1 MVVSP
6 ALHARRAFV
15 KVMIALA
22 AVYGVL
28 LGVTRDSP
36 DAAVVQAHKKL
47 VRKVHPDKG
56 GTKEHAQQLQA
67 ARELWTNAKK
77 NHGRDGRAKREDKP
91 PRSKANFNN
100 LSLETADPEQVR
112 TSFRIRSRAVL
123 LTYHGVRDLAQWQ
136 RFVAH
141 FEKSL
146 AKHNI
151 KYWCATLEATR
162 EGKLHIHLMLQFR
175 TDKGRDT
182 KAFYFEGVK
191 PRADPNDLLGEGWGG
206 RRVQDSYDR
215 GFFYCW
221 TDKLG
226 TVRDRS
232 STMRG

>member
-1 MVVSP
+1 M
-6 ALHARRAFV
+6 
-15 KVMIALA
+15 
-22 AVYGVL
+22 
-28 LGVTRDSP
+28 
-36 DAAVVQAHKKL
+36 
-47 VRKVHPDKG
+47 
-56 GTKEHAQQLQA
+56 
-67 ARELWTNAKK
+67 
-77 NHGRDGRAKREDKP
+77 
-91 PRSKANFNN
+91 
-100 LSLETADPEQVR
+100 
-112 TSFRIRSRAVL
+112 L

-182 KAFYFEGVK
+182 KAFYFEGLK

-215 GFFYCW
+215 GFFYC
-221 TDKLG
+221 
-226 TVRDRS
+226 
-232 STMRG
+232 